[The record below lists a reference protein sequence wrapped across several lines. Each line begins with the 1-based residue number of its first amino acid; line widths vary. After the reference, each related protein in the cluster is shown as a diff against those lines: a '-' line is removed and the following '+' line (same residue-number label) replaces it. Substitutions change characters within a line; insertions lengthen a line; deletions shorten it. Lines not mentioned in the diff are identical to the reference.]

1 MANNDKIPLSAPLP
15 LSLEQERDMLLLT
28 PLLGGGEEDVDN
40 APVAIV
46 AVAVIG
52 ERGEDTTAAIVLFVF
67 DIWERMPSTPNTVA
81 VLTKGR

>member
-1 MANNDKIPLSAPLP
+1 MGREEDINAATIVVVDTI
-15 LSLEQERDMLLLT
+15 T
-28 PLLGGGEEDVDN
+28 GGGEEDVDN

-46 AVAVIG
+46 AVAGIG